1 MGALYKGFST
11 QNFVQSNGQTLFA
24 RDIDLVKQDLIRHI
38 YTAPGERVSMPNWG
52 TRIPFMVFEQN
63 DEKTRRIIE
72 EDLRMVIDHDPRV
85 NLINMKV
92 VSVKDLNMIVA
103 FIDVEYVEFNVTETL
118 NLQFKVSV

>member
-11 QNFVQSNGQTLFA
+11 QNFIKSNGQTLFA

-72 EDLRMVIDHDPRV
+72 DDLRMVIDHDPRV

-118 NLQFKVSV
+118 NLQFKVSA

>member
-85 NLINMKV
+85 SLINMKV

-118 NLQFKVSV
+118 NLQFKVSA